1 MHANRTA
8 GLHALV
14 DTLVERSI
22 TESVAEF
29 GDGAVSSNR
38 LTAHASRRYDE
49 LTEPLRSGYDA
60 FFANTVTTTLIEVAE
75 RDVLSNGGDAFS
87 VEKVVDQSMKKLERV
102 LGAPR
107 DAAGARAAIRAYLDE
122 AHGR

>member
-8 GLHALV
+8 GLNDLV

-22 TESVAEF
+22 MESVAEL
-29 GDGAVSSNR
+29 GDTAVSSDR
-38 LTAHASRRYDE
+38 LIAHASRRYDE
-49 LTEPLRSGYDA
+49 LTEPLRDGYDA
-60 FFANTVTTTLIEVAE
+60 FFAKTVSTTLIEVAE
-75 RDVLSNGGDAFS
+75 RDVLSNGDDAFS
-87 VEKVVDQSMKKLERV
+87 VEKVVDQSMKKLARV

-107 DAAGARAAIRAYLDE
+107 DADGARAAIRAYLHE